1 MPVGLRIPEVLRRV
15 LGESESS
22 SESLAPA
29 RRVIGE
35 LGSTA
40 EFPRSSTLQD
50 RRCTMKYTIHRT
62 NGTSIMVFI
71 VPSTR
76 TKRPLRRENTS
87 NRSTAELSFPRCS
100 PKERFLRYNTL
111 SGTKCGPYPV
121 SLSWLSNCPCSCT
134 DSVTYSM
141 SRLELV
147 SNFHTISFVVN
158 STVARQVQQSLSR
171 LSMFF
176 RRHNHQLL
184 VRDLL

>member
-1 MPVGLRIPEVLRRV
+1 
-15 LGESESS
+15 
-22 SESLAPA
+22 
-29 RRVIGE
+29 
-35 LGSTA
+35 
-40 EFPRSSTLQD
+40 
-50 RRCTMKYTIHRT
+50 MKYTIHRT

-76 TKRPLRRENTS
+76 TNRPLRRENTS
-87 NRSTAELSFPRCS
+87 NRSTAGLSFPGCS
-100 PKERFLRYNTL
+100 PEERFLRYNTL
-111 SGTKCGPYPV
+111 SDTKCGPYPV
-121 SLSWLSNCPCSCT
+121 SLSWLSNCPCSWT

-141 SRLELV
+141 SRMELV

-184 VRDLL
+184 VRDLLYQLLFPDFQLKETLSKELTRSCLLSRCRVSRWSLFGLYANVHHQFSCPWPLA